1 MSNGGK
7 TFQSIFGKFFRDT
20 EFYDLIGAERFD
32 QISRRAECDHFPM
45 IHDGDAIAET
55 RRLFHIVSRQKNG
68 AATGAKF
75 FDDVPERET
84 RLRIEPGGRLIKKQ
98 QLRIAYERT
107 GNSESL
113 FLTTREFAD
122 TSVTF
127 LFQRDSM
134 NNFIDVVT

>member
-7 TFQSIFGKFFRDT
+7 TLQRIFCKFLCDT
-20 EFYDLIGAERFD
+20 EFYDLIRSERFD
-32 QISRRAECDHFPM
+32 QISRRAERDHFSM

-55 RRLFHIVSRQKNG
+55 RRLFHVVSRQKNC

-107 GNSESL
+107 GDSESL
-113 FLTTREFAD
+113 SLTAREFAY
-122 TSVTF
+122 TRVSF
-127 LFQRDSM
+127 LFQRDST
-134 NNFIDVVT
+134 NNFIDV